1 MRRTTKTALPL
12 TSEARAEAEGYRS
25 GLEEK
30 IAEQLRKAGLP
41 VTYEQH
47 VLKFTQ
53 PQKPR
58 TYKPDFILPNGI
70 VIESK
75 GRFVT
80 ADRQKHLFIKADHPA
95 LDIRFVFSN
104 PNAKIGKTSKTS
116 YAMWCGK
123 NGFLFAHRWI
133 PQEWIEEAPDLTRL
147 IAANAALGWDPPAW
161 PHSA

>member
-1 MRRTTKTALPL
+1 MRTKTTPPL

-30 IAEQLRKAGLP
+30 LAAQLKKAGEP
-41 VTYEQH
+41 VVYEEH
-47 VLKFTQ
+47 TLHYKQ
-53 PQKPR
+53 PEKPR
-58 TYKPDFILPNGI
+58 RYTPDFILKNGI
-70 VIESK
+70 VVESK

-123 NGFLFAHRWI
+123 YGFLYAARWI
-133 PQEWIEEAPDLTRL
+133 PQEWLDEPPDLTRI
-147 IAANAALGWDPPAW
+147 IAAGAALGWAPK
-161 PHSA
+161 HN